1 MTSAQKR
8 QLRTDI
14 WGWALASP
22 LVLGLLIFTL
32 YPLVTSFVYS
42 FFDVNIVTPIKNFG
56 LQNYIT
62 IFAGDY
68 SKDFFHSLKVTLTF
82 SAIQVPLGL
91 VLGYSLAL
99 FLNAKCKGNG
109 VFLVLYYLPTLIP
122 AVVAGAIWGDMMNQQ
137 YGLFNV
143 IFHDIL
149 GLERIEFQS
158 SENLMAS
165 YIWMTTFNLGG
176 GSIVWL
182 AGLRGIDQTYYE
194 AAVLDGANAFQKFYK
209 ITVPMSTPYIFYN
222 LTMGIIGA
230 LQLFNQPYIL
240 TGGTGGDG
248 DALKT
253 LNMYIYETAFSGL
266 KMGVAS
272 AMAWV
277 LCALVALLTGL
288 TFLSNKKWVYYADED

>member
-42 FFDVNIVTPIKNFG
+42 FFDVNGVLPIKNFG
-56 LQNYIT
+56 LQNYIE
-62 IFAGDY
+62 IFTGDY

-91 VLGYSLAL
+91 ILGYSLAL
-99 FLNAKCKGNG
+99 FLNVKCKGSG

-143 IFHDIL
+143 IFHDYL
-149 GLERIEFQS
+149 GFERIEFQS

-165 YIWMTTFNLGG
+165 YILMTTFNLGG
-176 GSIVWL
+176 GSIIWL

-194 AAVLDGANAFQKFYK
+194 AAVLDGANAFQKFAK

-266 KMGVAS
+266 KMGLAS

-277 LCALVALLTGL
+277 LCAIVATLTGL
-288 TFLSNKKWVYYADED
+288 TFTTNKWVYYADED